1 MSSGMNKMSTTPKCT
16 IYPTYTQS
24 FINVVVAESIIAMN
38 KIYIWQLPKPPNLTS
53 NNIYFTRDH
62 KNSEH
67 HNQWDE
73 QFSVCMYRKCWCMEA
88 LQACE
93 WDENKSQSQQQ
104 QLLKYLPPRRR
115 RRW

>member
-1 MSSGMNKMSTTPKCT
+1 MSTGMNKMSTTPKCT

-24 FINVVVAESIIAMN
+24 FINVIVAESIIAMN

-88 LQACE
+88 
-93 WDENKSQSQQQ
+93 
-104 QLLKYLPPRRR
+104 
-115 RRW
+115 